1 MEASDIVIHRGEKEE
16 KYQLYVE
23 DYVMS
28 YLKNYRTQSRNKIF
42 FYGERKLKEKKYY
55 IYGAG
60 RQKQISYFEK
70 YELLDEITC
79 HYVMDMPVFSVIE
92 KSGAY
97 ELAGYYIFY
106 QSNDAMQNYM
116 VEQRKAAA
124 LEEKEENNVEAYIKN
139 RNRSMTDIEGE
150 NTTAADIKGKR
161 RSRTDIKKRNQYQGR
176 VDTHEKVKSGNALI
190 ILQLSAIFVIIAA
203 IVINSTNS
211 YDKLK
216 DLGQAAVEVFFVMEN
231 QDVAE
236 DDSTSESNDKADGKT
251 GVSETSK
258 ETVLHL
264 TDLDEKF
271 AEENNIAKAEDGSV
285 ETQEDVKPE
294 NAAESGEQEGGRD
307 MTTDTADDTKEAS
320 AGTEASSSEQAFSR
334 NITEYYRIEKGDTLY
349 TISIKI
355 YGDSSKVAEICELN
369 QITNPDHIE
378 SGQKILL
385 P

>member
-28 YLKNYRTQSRNKIF
+28 YLKNYRTQGRNKIF
-42 FYGERKLKEKKYY
+42 FYGERKLKGKKYY

-92 KSGAY
+92 KSGTY

-106 QSNDAMQNYM
+106 QSNDAMQSYM

-124 LEEKEENNVEAYIKN
+124 PEEKEENNVETYIKN
-139 RNRSMTDIEGE
+139 RNRSMTGIEGE
-150 NTTAADIKGKR
+150 NTDAADLKGKR

-176 VDTHEKVKSGNALI
+176 IDAHEKVKNGNALI

-236 DDSTSESNDKADGKT
+236 IDGTSESNDKADGET
-251 GVSETSK
+251 GVLETSN
-258 ETVLHL
+258 ETVLRL
-264 TDLDEKF
+264 TDLDEEF
-271 AEENNIAKAEDGSV
+271 AKENNTAKDENDSGV
-285 ETQEDVKPE
+285 ETQGNESQASGSRE
-294 NAAESGEQEGGRD
+294 NAALESDEQEDGRD
-307 MTTDTADDTKEAS
+307 MTDDKT
-320 AGTEASSSEQAFSR
+320 SSSEQAFSR